1 MKKLINLLNEWLK
14 YKEKF
19 WPDKLTRVAW
29 IDDSWELLFK
39 LENWCYW
46 SVEYVISKR
55 CCFIK
60 WLVDNDKIWDN
71 KNSDRYTMMKL
82 MRAEINEWTE
92 VFEWTERYEFV
103 IMILSI
109 QDEPIE
115 FLVSIL
121 K

>member
-1 MKKLINLLNEWLK
+1 MKKLIKLLNEWLK

-19 WPDKLTRVAW
+19 WPDKLTRVTW

-39 LENWCYW
+39 LKNWCYW

-55 CCFIK
+55 CEFIK
-60 WLVDNDKIWDN
+60 RLVNNDKINFD
-71 KNSDRYTMMKL
+71 KLEDNSDWYFIDL
-82 MRAEINEWTE
+82 SDNYLEILSL
-92 VFEWTERYEFV
+92 
-103 IMILSI
+103 LSI
-109 QDEPIE
+109 QDNPIE

>member
-1 MKKLINLLNEWLK
+1 MKKLIKLLNEWLK

-19 WPDKLTRVAW
+19 WPDKLTRVTW

-39 LENWCYW
+39 LKNWCYW

-55 CCFIK
+55 CEFIK
-60 WLVDNDKIWDN
+60 RLVDNDKIWRN
-71 KNSDRYTMMKL
+71 KNSDRSAMLDL
-82 MRAEINEWTE
+82 MRAEVKEQTE
-92 VFEWTERYEFV
+92 VFEWIERYEWY

-109 QDEPIE
+109 QDSPIE